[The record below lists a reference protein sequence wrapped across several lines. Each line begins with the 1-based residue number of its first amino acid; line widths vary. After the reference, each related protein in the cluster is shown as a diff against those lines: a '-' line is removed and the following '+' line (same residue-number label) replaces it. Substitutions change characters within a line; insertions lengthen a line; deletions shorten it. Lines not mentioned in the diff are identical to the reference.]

1 MQQSCIVLEQRCPKL
16 NMLENYLD
24 GLLKPGFQGPGFLI
38 QLVYGGAKK
47 CAFLI
52 SSQEILMPLVFPLYL
67 SMS

>member
-24 GLLKPGFQGPGFLI
+24 GLLKPGFQGPEFLI

-52 SSQEILMPLVFPLYL
+52 SSQVMFMLLVQVRH
-67 SMS
+67 